1 MSCDIRHDGTRHRRH
16 GVSPELRF
24 MPSWEGPMGGDGPM
38 VPIGGYSPR
47 TKWKWHMLGFEMG
60 YHIQHAGFEYNNLR
74 ITRYILGIL
83 NILKWERPT
92 KMLIIGTPNFERHSS
107 LVVSPHADRDGN
119 NLSKAR
125 KWKPGSKFTG
135 QELLDTLRVS

>member
-1 MSCDIRHDGTRHRRH
+1 
-16 GVSPELRF
+16 
-24 MPSWEGPMGGDGPM
+24 MGGDGPM
-38 VPIGGYSPR
+38 VPIGGYSPS

-92 KMLIIGTPNFERHSS
+92 KMLIIGTPI
-107 LVVSPHADRDGN
+107 
-119 NLSKAR
+119 LSAIR
-125 KWKPGSKFTG
+125 VLLYPPTQTG
-135 QELLDTLRVS
+135 MEII